1 MADAADRWPVGNA
14 NNPENKPIV
23 EVTLSPAEKP
33 LPEVAAEIALLD
45 AEREKLE
52 ARGADL
58 VQSAINSAESN
69 ADVYTKGAIR
79 SILSA
84 ADIPRVLRKHPV
96 PTSFLETKKASTTEK
111 RSLRVSMGSSEPV
124 APELKEDL
132 DALSQEQYMREEE
145 LFETL
150 A

>member
-52 ARGADL
+52 AKGADL

-69 ADVYTKGAIR
+69 ADVYTKGAVR
-79 SILSA
+79 NILAS
-84 ADIPRVLRKHPV
+84 ADIPRVIRRHTPAAA
-96 PTSFLETKKASTTEK
+96 FLQ
-111 RSLRVSMGSSEPV
+111 MGESE
-124 APELKEDL
+124 
-132 DALSQEQYMREEE
+132 
-145 LFETL
+145 
-150 A
+150 